1 MKNLYLLVLP
11 VLLSS
16 FSCSIDSDV
25 VANDLPVVSSPD
37 SLSLQASIIQETDQ
51 LTLREWIGRICETER
66 PDSSVIAYNFGLIQI
81 DNGYSL
87 YLIGSKEYD
96 VNNSDWAFSIDFE
109 PRMKY
114 YPLAD
119 SNYSKLSW
127 DKVQVKINEELKD
140 FTASVTFKN
149 SFFAKAKAITTGFDD
164 GDLVRIK

>member
-1 MKNLYLLVLP
+1 MKNLYLLMLLA
-11 VLLSS
+11 LLSA
-16 FSCSIDSDV
+16 FSCSINTDV
-25 VANDLPVVSSPD
+25 AANDLPVITQHD
-37 SLSLQASIIQETDQ
+37 SLSLQASITQETDR
-51 LTLREWIGRICETER
+51 LTLREWISRICETER
-66 PDSSVIAYNFGLIQI
+66 PDPSVIAYNFGLIQI

-114 YPLAD
+114 YPLTD
-119 SNYSKLSW
+119 TNYSKLSW
-127 DKVQVKINEELKD
+127 DKVQGKVNEELKD

-149 SFFAKAKAITTGFDD
+149 SFFANAKAITTGFDD